1 MNEEEQIST
10 ELRAAQLQN
19 MKKGGESAKNPM
31 KPVVFALSFR
41 QKILEHKII
50 LITAAFFDIIA
61 MIPFV
66 SIATNP
72 AFGLI
77 LFLYFGP
84 KSKKGSEFLKIAL
97 PTGIGTIADTVSSA
111 IPFADLIPFNIG
123 VALIRIALS

>member
-1 MNEEEQIST
+1 MDEEDQKNE
-10 ELRAAQLQN
+10 LYGAQLQN
-19 MKKGGESAKNPM
+19 RKEGDKSAKKTINPIATQM
-31 KPVVFALSFR
+31 AFR
-41 QKILEHKII
+41 QKILEHKMI
-50 LITAAFFDIIA
+50 LVAAGFFDLIA

-97 PTGIGTIADTVSSA
+97 PTGIGTILDTVSSA